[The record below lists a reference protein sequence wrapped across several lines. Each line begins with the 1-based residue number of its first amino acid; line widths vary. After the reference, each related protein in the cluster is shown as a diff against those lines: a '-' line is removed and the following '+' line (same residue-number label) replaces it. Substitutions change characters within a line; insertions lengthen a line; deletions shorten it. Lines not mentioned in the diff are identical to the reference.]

1 MGNWPVEGTKVKGSM
16 KRVQGVIWLP
26 PSWSEGF
33 PSISAIARLDI
44 HVIQQ
49 RLDIQRLYVADP
61 AWLWDSLFLR
71 HELEKDWER
80 LYVYLCD
87 FGILNTWLPMPQL
100 KFREHLQIPHQ
111 YIYGKQKN
119 VLSLKSSFRSIVFLS
134 RSFSFFLHCRSSILV
149 KMAAAT
155 QMVEYFILDTWH
167 SICVELVKF
176 FSCLRLHL
184 WHNKSSVLKFAVLN
198 NEAPFLS
205 WSNFEF
211 HFYCPWTNTDRRTL
225 TLYTHR
231 CKFAMHPVFKLNQY
245 HF

>member
-1 MGNWPVEGTKVKGSM
+1 MYLFGKLTSRRDKS
-16 KRVQGVIWLP
+16 KRKHEESTRRNMTAPILIWRFSLNFCDCKA
-26 PSWSEGF
+26 G
-33 PSISAIARLDI
+33 LDI
-44 HVIQQ
+44 SIQQ
-49 RLDIQRLYVADP
+49 RSGIQRLYIADP

-111 YIYGKQKN
+111 YIYEKQKN

-155 QMVEYFILDTWH
+155 QMVEYFILDKWH

-184 WHNKSSVLKFAVLN
+184 WHNKSSVLKLM
-198 NEAPFLS
+198 S
-205 WSNFEF
+205 
-211 HFYCPWTNTDRRTL
+211 
-225 TLYTHR
+225 
-231 CKFAMHPVFKLNQY
+231 
-245 HF
+245 